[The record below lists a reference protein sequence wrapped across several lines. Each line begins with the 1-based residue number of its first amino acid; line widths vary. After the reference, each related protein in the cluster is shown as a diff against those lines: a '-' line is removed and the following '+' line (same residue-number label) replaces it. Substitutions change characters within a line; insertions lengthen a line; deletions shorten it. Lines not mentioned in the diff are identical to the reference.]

1 MHNNKGIINWFIDNP
16 VAANLL
22 LLSVIILGIFSFNQ
36 LRKESFPSLEPNTIT
51 VSVNYNS
58 GDPKQSEEGISLKVE
73 EALEGVDGIKRITSK
88 STQSGAT
95 ITIEKTS
102 GYDLDLL
109 LKDVKSEVDS
119 INNLPT
125 EADKP
130 IISKAKRNDHVIY
143 AQLYGDADRITFQKL
158 ATNLKSDLLQKND
171 INQVSIIYEVD
182 PFISIEIDESKLKAY
197 GLSLS
202 DVEKKI
208 NSESGVSIL
217 TSLRN
222 GDKSVKIKATDQLY
236 TIQEFSNIPI
246 LSNPNGSILNLG
258 DIAKI
263 KDDFDEENFILTRY
277 NSQNAITL
285 EVTMGDNSDITK
297 AAYATKE
304 VVDKWQ
310 KGNYLPDNVN
320 ITYWNDGSETIKGR
334 LNLLVKNALSGVF
347 LVFIILA
354 LFLNLKVAF
363 WVAAGLPFIFFGT
376 LFLMT
381 GSFTDLTINQM
392 TTFGFIMALGIV
404 VDDAVVVGE
413 SVYETRLKYGDNI
426 ENTRKGTMDVAI
438 PTIFGVLTTVVSFFA
453 LSNIEGGLGQI
464 FAQFGTVVTICLLLS
479 VIESKLILPSHL
491 SHIKTIK
498 KENNFNIIEKAQN
511 IADSSLNLFSNK
523 IYVPLI
529 KFSLKNKTFIILAF
543 ISIIIAIGSMP
554 INGKIRV
561 SFFPSIPKEEVRA
574 TLNMLKDVSY
584 NQTSKNLSI
593 LEEKAFE
600 TDKELINK
608 YHSNKETEISNILVS
623 SNSDTSG
630 KIQVVFNKAPV
641 YTAKEFSDL
650 WEKKVPLLEGQ
661 KNLNIISTR
670 VMADNFN
677 IELKSIN
684 EDAVYIAG
692 TDVRNYLESIEGVSG
707 IDDNLTQVVAQYKI
721 ILTEQGRSLGFTPS
735 SISSQL
741 LKTFGGGNVQK
752 FQRNSNEV
760 TVSVRYPKDN
770 RQTLKDILS
779 ANVVTDN
786 GYSIPVESVAKV
798 ISTYQ
803 QSLLTRIDGQ
813 KAITVTASVDKDII
827 SSNELVNKVKDNILS
842 DLIIKYPQLNI
853 KFSGEEEQQQES
865 IASIELMAVM
875 AFIAIYALLAIPLK
889 SYIQPLLIMTSI
901 PFGIIGAILG
911 HYITG
916 LSLSI
921 LSLFGILALS
931 GVVVNDSLLLVNKFN
946 TLRLK
951 TNLSVNDAI
960 IESCTNRLRAILLTS
975 ITTFAGLI
983 PLLSETSIE
992 SQFLKPAAA
1001 SLGYGIL
1008 FATLITLILI
1018 PVLLMI
1024 QENLKLFISKYIN

>member
-363 WVAAGLPFIFFGT
+363 GLQQ
-376 LFLMT
+376 
-381 GSFTDLTINQM
+381 D
-392 TTFGFIMALGIV
+392 
-404 VDDAVVVGE
+404 
-413 SVYETRLKYGDNI
+413 Y
-426 ENTRKGTMDVAI
+426 
-438 PTIFGVLTTVVSFFA
+438 
-453 LSNIEGGLGQI
+453 
-464 FAQFGTVVTICLLLS
+464 LLY
-479 VIESKLILPSHL
+479 
-491 SHIKTIK
+491 
-498 KENNFNIIEKAQN
+498 
-511 IADSSLNLFSNK
+511 FS
-523 IYVPLI
+523 
-529 KFSLKNKTFIILAF
+529 
-543 ISIIIAIGSMP
+543 
-554 INGKIRV
+554 
-561 SFFPSIPKEEVRA
+561 
-574 TLNMLKDVSY
+574 
-584 NQTSKNLSI
+584 
-593 LEEKAFE
+593 
-600 TDKELINK
+600 EL
-608 YHSNKETEISNILVS
+608 
-623 SNSDTSG
+623 
-630 KIQVVFNKAPV
+630 
-641 YTAKEFSDL
+641 
-650 WEKKVPLLEGQ
+650 
-661 KNLNIISTR
+661 
-670 VMADNFN
+670 
-677 IELKSIN
+677 
-684 EDAVYIAG
+684 
-692 TDVRNYLESIEGVSG
+692 
-707 IDDNLTQVVAQYKI
+707 
-721 ILTEQGRSLGFTPS
+721 
-735 SISSQL
+735 
-741 LKTFGGGNVQK
+741 
-752 FQRNSNEV
+752 
-760 TVSVRYPKDN
+760 
-770 RQTLKDILS
+770 
-779 ANVVTDN
+779 
-786 GYSIPVESVAKV
+786 YS
-798 ISTYQ
+798 
-803 QSLLTRIDGQ
+803 
-813 KAITVTASVDKDII
+813 
-827 SSNELVNKVKDNILS
+827 
-842 DLIIKYPQLNI
+842 
-853 KFSGEEEQQQES
+853 
-865 IASIELMAVM
+865 
-875 AFIAIYALLAIPLK
+875 
-889 SYIQPLLIMTSI
+889 
-901 PFGIIGAILG
+901 
-911 HYITG
+911 
-916 LSLSI
+916 
-921 LSLFGILALS
+921 
-931 GVVVNDSLLLVNKFN
+931 
-946 TLRLK
+946 
-951 TNLSVNDAI
+951 
-960 IESCTNRLRAILLTS
+960 
-975 ITTFAGLI
+975 
-983 PLLSETSIE
+983 
-992 SQFLKPAAA
+992 
-1001 SLGYGIL
+1001 
-1008 FATLITLILI
+1008 
-1018 PVLLMI
+1018 
-1024 QENLKLFISKYIN
+1024 